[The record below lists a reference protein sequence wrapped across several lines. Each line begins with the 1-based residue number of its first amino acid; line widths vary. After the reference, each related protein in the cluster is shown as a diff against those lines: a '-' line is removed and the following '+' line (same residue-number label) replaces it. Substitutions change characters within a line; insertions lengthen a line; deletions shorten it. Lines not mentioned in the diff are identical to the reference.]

1 MASYMDQIYQT
12 YDWKVPKHIIK
23 KPSKLPAIEKPLPGT
38 SYNPT
43 YDDHQALLQKAVDV
57 EVEKEQKEL
66 KLQRILPTRLTQNAA
81 EPIKQSWLKEMSSG
95 LFDDNV
101 DHEKIIETIQLN
113 SVSVGKPVKV
123 ETKTVQQRNKEK
135 VHKKKEAL
143 AKAAKEKRIIDN
155 ELYRVKSIRK
165 EIQKETNEHEQRLDK
180 RKIEY
185 ENNKK
190 IWHEKIW
197 KI

>member
-1 MASYMDQIYQT
+1 MKKKEKVRSLVGPAVASYTEQIYQT

-43 YDDHQALLQKAVDV
+43 YDDHQNFLRKAVDV
-57 EVEKEQKEL
+57 EIEKEQKEL
-66 KLQRILPTRLTQNAA
+66 KLQRQLPTPITQNAA

-95 LFDDNV
+95 LFDDNL
-101 DHEKIIETIQLN
+101 DNEQIIDTNQLN
-113 SVSVGKPVKV
+113 SVSVGKPVKI

-143 AKAAKEKRIIDN
+143 FKATKEKRILDN
-155 ELYRVKSIRK
+155 KLFRVKIN
-165 EIQKETNEHEQRLDK
+165 TK
-180 RKIEY
+180 R
-185 ENNKK
+185 NC
-190 IWHEKIW
+190 
-197 KI
+197 